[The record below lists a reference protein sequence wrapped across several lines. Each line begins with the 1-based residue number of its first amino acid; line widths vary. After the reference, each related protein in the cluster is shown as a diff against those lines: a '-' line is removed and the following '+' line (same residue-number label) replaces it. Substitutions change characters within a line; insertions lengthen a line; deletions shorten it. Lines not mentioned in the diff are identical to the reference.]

1 MDVADGGG
9 YMSGVRVAGI
19 GLTHFGQHPERP
31 SRDLFGEAGLAALDD
46 AAIERE
52 DVEALMYGN
61 FMGEISD
68 HQGHMGPL
76 VAEAVGLDVPAT
88 RFESACA
95 SSATAV
101 REAVMNIRSG
111 EQDVVLV
118 GGAERMTNIST
129 PDATEALALAA
140 DDLYE
145 VSAGMTF
152 PGAYALMAR
161 AYFEQYGGSRED
173 LAHIAVKNH
182 YNALENEYAQYRREI
197 STEDVLDAP
206 PVAEP
211 LGLYDACPLTDGA
224 SAAVL
229 VSEEYAEANG
239 LDASVA
245 ITGTGQGGDKIA
257 LQDRE
262 FLARTPAA
270 RKAATEA
277 YDDAG
282 IAAED
287 VDVVE
292 VHDCFTIAEVMAT
305 EALGLYEPG
314 EGIAAAREEETTR
327 EGPHPVNLSGGLKAK
342 GHPVGATGTNQIAA
356 LTRLLRGDHPHSD
369 AIADS
374 PTAVAHNAGGTA
386 ASTAI
391 HVLEEAQS

>member
-1 MDVADGGG
+1 MEKVG
-9 YMSGVRVAGI
+9 MSSVRVAGI
-19 GLTHFGQHPERP
+19 GLTDFGEHPERT

-46 AAIERE
+46 ATVDRS
-52 DVEALMYGN
+52 DVEALFYGN

-68 HQGHMGPL
+68 HQGHMGPIA
-76 VAEAVGLDVPAT
+76 AEAVGLDVPAT

-101 REAVMNIRSG
+101 REAVMDIRNG
-111 EQDVVLV
+111 EHDVALV

-129 PDATEALALAA
+129 AEATEALALAA

-145 VSAGMTF
+145 ISAGMTF

-161 AYFEQYGGSRED
+161 AYFEEYGGSHED

-182 YNALENEYAQYRREI
+182 RNALDNEHAQYHEEI
-197 STEDVLDAP
+197 SVEDVLDAP

-211 LGLYDACPLTDGA
+211 LGLYDACPMTDGA
-224 SAAVL
+224 SAVVL
-229 VSEEYAEANG
+229 TSEEYANTHD
-239 LDASVA
+239 LDAPIS
-245 ITGTGQGGDKIA
+245 ITGTGQGGDNIA

-262 FLARTPAA
+262 FFARTPAA

-282 IAAED
+282 VTADD

-292 VHDCFTIAEVMAT
+292 VHDCFTIAEVMAI
-305 EALGLYEPG
+305 EALGLYDPG
-314 EGIAAAREEETTR
+314 EGIDAARTGETTR
-327 EGPHPVNLSGGLKAK
+327 DGPHPVNLSGGLKAK

-369 AIADS
+369 AVADS

-391 HVLEEAQS
+391 HVLEEVDT